1 MPGHFRALH
10 SGGGK
15 DPLRHQCGKIA
26 MGRPLQRQSEQGKP
40 GVGIIKPFRR
50 LQGGLVHHRDQR
62 GSIVAPGIL
71 PPGNIAQNSQPLP
84 NRRGERWQ
92 S

>member
-1 MPGHFRALH
+1 MPCHFRALH

-50 LQGGLVHHRDQR
+50 LQVAWFIIAISAGHDRSARDSAAGQYR
-62 GSIVAPGIL
+62 S
-71 PPGNIAQNSQPLP
+71 
-84 NRRGERWQ
+84 E
-92 S
+92 

>member
-1 MPGHFRALH
+1 MVNVGEAGVLCRATSAPLH
-10 SGGGK
+10 SGGSK

-71 PPGNIAQNSQPLP
+71 PPGNISS
-84 NRRGERWQ
+84 E
-92 S
+92 